1 MDTCNRRDASQR
13 AIGSFQ
19 VADAEKR
26 KSTFG
31 QISWQRAQWC
41 RRRAFPESGV
51 GARTEL
57 AVGDQK
63 HRGLC
68 QEGEDVIGWAL
79 DVNYLVASCKQL
91 GTSPCI
97 SATQSRSMGQ
107 LRQQVSL
114 GDISRI
120 LSRSHHLFIISHA
133 FSMHF
138 PMHFPMSM
146 RSHEIPWDP
155 GRGRSFSRFQAPS
168 GSCGHRK
175 NHACHPGAA
184 SFPPPRPQRCR
195 RFNLWNQL
203 GVTPLFQKVP

>member
-1 MDTCNRRDASQR
+1 MPQTGASPSP
-13 AIGSFQ
+13 A
-19 VADAEKR
+19 
-26 KSTFG
+26 
-31 QISWQRAQWC
+31 
-41 RRRAFPESGV
+41 V

-133 FSMHF
+133 FSHAF
-138 PMHFPMSM
+138 SHV
-146 RSHEIPWDP
+146 HEIPWDP
-155 GRGRSFSRFQAPS
+155 MRSHEIQEED
-168 GSCGHRK
+168 
-175 NHACHPGAA
+175 AA
-184 SFPPPRPQRCR
+184 SADSKRPPGPAGTGRIMRAILAR
-195 RFNLWNQL
+195 
-203 GVTPLFQKVP
+203 PLFHLRGHSGAGDSTYETNSELRPFSKRSHSLFLTVFMLTPPIETRGLLTFFFCLRCFLWVWGWVGWC